1 MKDKIGAGISGGA
14 SEWERLMIE
23 RQDLIANCG
32 YTEDDVVIRE
42 FDKTIQEARTRSGE
56 MGASPPTNG
65 RAY

>member
-1 MKDKIGAGISGGA
+1 
-14 SEWERLMIE
+14 MIE

-42 FDKTIQEARTRSGE
+42 FDKTIEEAKGRGGE

>member
-1 MKDKIGAGISGGA
+1 MSGGA

-32 YTEDDVVIRE
+32 YDEDDVVIRE
-42 FDKTIQEARTRSGE
+42 FDKTIEEARGRGGE